1 MRIGILTGG
10 GDAPGLNAAI
20 RAVARRA
27 FQLGHQ
33 VSGVQN
39 GWAGCLEDGLIR
51 EMTAQDVR
59 GILPLGGTILGTSRT
74 NPLKIKDGV
83 ATAMRMLRRS
93 GIDALVAIG
102 GDDTLSV
109 AAAMHEAGFATVG
122 VPKTIDNDLSAT
134 DFCIGFD
141 TAVGVVTE
149 ALDRL
154 HTTASARH
162 RVMVVEVMG
171 RDTGW
176 VALMGGVAGGAD
188 LIMIPEFP
196 LTLKDVVDHLYR
208 RRGDG
213 KLFSIIVV
221 AEGVSISG
229 VEAESREGETDAF
242 GHVRLAKRGV
252 GDLLASSVERETGFE
267 TRVTV
272 LGHLQRGGSP
282 SPDDRIWATRLGAWA
297 ADLGTNPKSRKS
309 FAKVSAKDVRRL
321 ETVTGEL
328 EDAVTMPEGFVLPGS
343 TSASGAL
350 DLARAIVR
358 RAERRALALEALG
371 GVANPQVLRWL
382 NRLSLMLFVLAR
394 YEENRSGRA
403 AKAART

>member
-27 FQLGHQ
+27 FQLGHH

-122 VPKTIDNDLSAT
+122 VPKTIDNDLSVT

-141 TAVGVVTE
+141 TAVGVVTD

-154 HTTASARH
+154 HTTASAHH

-176 VALMGGVAGGAD
+176 VALMGGIAGGAD

-196 LTLKDVVDHLYR
+196 LTLKEVVAHHYR
-208 RRGDG
+208 RRGDA
-213 KLFSIIVV
+213 KLFSIIAV
-221 AEGVSISG
+221 AEGVSIPG
-229 VEAESREGETDAF
+229 VDAESREGDTDAF
-242 GHVRLAKRGV
+242 GHVRLAKHGV

-282 SPDDRIWATRLGAWA
+282 SPSDRIWATRLGACA
-297 ADLGTNPKSRKS
+297 ADLIMAGKSG
-309 FAKVSAKDVRRL
+309 VIPIRR
-321 ETVTGEL
+321 
-328 EDAVTMPEGFVLPGS
+328 D
-343 TSASGAL
+343 
-350 DLARAIVR
+350 
-358 RAERRALALEALG
+358 G
-371 GVANPQVLRWL
+371 GVQVVPVVDVIAETRRVPQDLYE
-382 NRLSLMLFVLAR
+382 LSRIF
-394 YEENRSGRA
+394 S
-403 AKAART
+403 